1 MDKSLKIAK
10 QVAGTMEMEGMKLN
24 KKEFLL
30 IQQCASGKK
39 SSQIIINDLI
49 KKYKVNNQEA

>member
-10 QVAGTMEMEGMKLN
+10 QVAGTMAMEGMKLN
-24 KKEFLL
+24 KKEFIL
-30 IQQCASGKK
+30 IKQCASGKK

-49 KKYKVNNQEA
+49 KKYKVNN